1 MMINMDTIYHA
12 AVGFIVSGIII
23 LLFAKRNRE
32 TDLRPNWPMAVSAI
46 APLLLGLAK
55 EAYDKWFGP
64 GTPELADVTATWS
77 GGLAAMF
84 LILFIDTFRT
94 DKY

>member
-1 MMINMDTIYHA
+1 MDLIYHA
-12 AVGFIVSGIII
+12 GAGFIISGLIV

-32 TDLRPNWPMAVSAI
+32 TDLRPDGPMVVAGI
-46 APLLLGLAK
+46 LPLLVGLAK
-55 EAYDKWFGP
+55 EAYDKWIGP
-64 GTPELADVTATWS
+64 GTPELADVTLTWF